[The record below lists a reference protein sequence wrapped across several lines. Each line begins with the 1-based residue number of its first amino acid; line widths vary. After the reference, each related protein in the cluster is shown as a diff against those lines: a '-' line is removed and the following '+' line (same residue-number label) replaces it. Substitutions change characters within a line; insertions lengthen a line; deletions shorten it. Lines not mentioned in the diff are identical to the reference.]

1 MCDVSEE
8 GQVRLLNGT
17 SPYEGRVEICYG
29 GLWGSLCGRYN
40 RWNNQE
46 ARVVCRQL
54 GFPTSGMYIIVIL
67 ASIYLLLA

>member
-1 MCDVSEE
+1 MCDISEE

-29 GLWGSLCGRYN
+29 GLWGSLCGRYST
-40 RWNNQE
+40 WNNQE

-54 GFPTSGMYIIVIL
+54 GFHTSGMYIIVIL
-67 ASIYLLLA
+67 ASIYLLLF